1 MTAQRPALA
10 RVLEVLDSTASYAA
24 ADKALGVPH
33 ETATRWCDTLTTR
46 DIRVTVDDEAV
57 GVGAF
62 FDHRQHDFRWPWRHT
77 SPADA
82 LGALVEAALL
92 PEHWADEG
100 RAPRWWCEGCE
111 GVGYAKPRSADD
123 PDPYTGAPMWRCGV
137 CGSSEAGRGLLA
149 APPSHA
155 ALCAVAS
162 LGVDTLARAEA
173 IVAETWPRARLVWR
187 VMGAAEL
194 NAVLRRNYE
203 TPTHGNRVAFWFAC
217 EAVGLWSQRWP
228 EEFRFWSA
236 SDAPPEV
243 IAMMDERRRLC
254 PAMRALALTE
264 DGRPTGLHLVA
275 LSEARVVL
283 AVEAL

>member
-1 MTAQRPALA
+1 MTALDRPRLADVLA
-10 RVLEVLDSTASYAA
+10 RVTTCDDVEAWRSAQGYRTGVLPLIAA
-24 ADKALGVPH
+24 KGD
-33 ETATRWCDTLTTR
+33 
-46 DIRVTVDDEAV
+46 
-57 GVGAF
+57 GAIL
-62 FDHRQHDFRWPWRHT
+62 RPKPWQGTFHPWAHP

-123 PDPYTGAPMWRCGV
+123 LDPYTGAPMWRCGV

-243 IAMMDERRRLC
+243 IAMMDERRRLY

-275 LSEARVVL
+275 LDDARVVL
-283 AVEAL
+283 AVEALP